1 MVNVQV
7 YGTKVICASC
17 VGMPSSTETFEWLQA
32 AIGRKYEG
40 QENKFN
46 FEYIDFQE
54 EQEDE
59 EKSIRRA
66 RSGGRFILPGR
77 SCKWRNC
84 WRRKSS
90 FEGCLRRN
98 REIFI
103 KQEVFANLQRLFI
116 EDSCEKWSEACVTNR
131 STTVNGTIHSRIK
144 RNFLDEK

>member
-7 YGTKVICASC
+7 YGTKVICASR

-46 FEYIDFQE
+46 FEYIDFKKNKKMRI
-54 EQEDE
+54 
-59 EKSIRRA
+59 KSIRRA
-66 RSGGRFILPGR
+66 RSGRRFILSGR

-116 EDSCEKWSEACVTNR
+116 
-131 STTVNGTIHSRIK
+131 GG
-144 RNFLDEK
+144 

>member
-1 MVNVQV
+1 MCLCTKISEYTVETRSGGEEMVNVQV

-59 EKSIRRA
+59 DKKA
-66 RSGGRFILPGR
+66 
-77 SCKWRNC
+77 
-84 WRRKSS
+84 
-90 FEGCLRRN
+90 
-98 REIFI
+98 
-103 KQEVFANLQRLFI
+103 FAERVVEEDLFYP
-116 EDSCEKWSEACVTNR
+116 VVL
-131 STTVNGTIHSRIK
+131 VNGEIVGEGNPRLKDVYEEI
-144 RNFLDEK
+144 EKYL

>member
-1 MVNVQV
+1 MMCLCAKTSEYTVRTRSGGEEMVNVQV

-59 EKSIRRA
+59 NKKA
-66 RSGGRFILPGR
+66 
-77 SCKWRNC
+77 
-84 WRRKSS
+84 
-90 FEGCLRRN
+90 
-98 REIFI
+98 
-103 KQEVFANLQRLFI
+103 FAERVVEEDLFYP
-116 EDSCEKWSEACVTNR
+116 VVL
-131 STTVNGTIHSRIK
+131 VNGEIVGEGNPRLKDVYEEI
-144 RNFLDEK
+144 EKYL

>member
-1 MVNVQV
+1 MCLCNKTSEYTVGTRSGGEEMVNVQV

-59 EKSIRRA
+59 DKKA
-66 RSGGRFILPGR
+66 
-77 SCKWRNC
+77 
-84 WRRKSS
+84 
-90 FEGCLRRN
+90 
-98 REIFI
+98 
-103 KQEVFANLQRLFI
+103 FAERVVEEDLFYP
-116 EDSCEKWSEACVTNR
+116 VVL
-131 STTVNGTIHSRIK
+131 VNGEVVGEGNPRLKDVYEEI
-144 RNFLDEK
+144 EKYL

>member
-1 MVNVQV
+1 MMCLCTKTSEYAVETRSGGEEMVNVQV

-59 EKSIRRA
+59 DKKA
-66 RSGGRFILPGR
+66 
-77 SCKWRNC
+77 
-84 WRRKSS
+84 
-90 FEGCLRRN
+90 
-98 REIFI
+98 
-103 KQEVFANLQRLFI
+103 FAERVVEEDLFYP
-116 EDSCEKWSEACVTNR
+116 VVL
-131 STTVNGTIHSRIK
+131 VNGEIVGEGNPRLKDVYEEI
-144 RNFLDEK
+144 EKYL

>member
-1 MVNVQV
+1 MCLCNKTSEYTVRTRSGGEEMVNVQV

-59 EKSIRRA
+59 DKKA
-66 RSGGRFILPGR
+66 
-77 SCKWRNC
+77 
-84 WRRKSS
+84 
-90 FEGCLRRN
+90 
-98 REIFI
+98 
-103 KQEVFANLQRLFI
+103 FAERVVEEDLFYP
-116 EDSCEKWSEACVTNR
+116 VVL
-131 STTVNGTIHSRIK
+131 VNGEIVGEGNPRLKDVYEEI
-144 RNFLDEK
+144 EKYL

>member
-1 MVNVQV
+1 MMCLCNKTSEYTVGTRSGGEEMVNVQV

-59 EKSIRRA
+59 DKKAFAERVVEEDLFYPVVLINGEIVGEGNPRLKDVYEEIEKY
-66 RSGGRFILPGR
+66 L
-77 SCKWRNC
+77 
-84 WRRKSS
+84 
-90 FEGCLRRN
+90 
-98 REIFI
+98 
-103 KQEVFANLQRLFI
+103 
-116 EDSCEKWSEACVTNR
+116 
-131 STTVNGTIHSRIK
+131 
-144 RNFLDEK
+144 

>member
-1 MVNVQV
+1 MCLRTKTSEYTVGTRSGGEEMVNVQV

-59 EKSIRRA
+59 NKKA
-66 RSGGRFILPGR
+66 
-77 SCKWRNC
+77 
-84 WRRKSS
+84 
-90 FEGCLRRN
+90 
-98 REIFI
+98 
-103 KQEVFANLQRLFI
+103 FAERVVEEDLFYP
-116 EDSCEKWSEACVTNR
+116 VVL
-131 STTVNGTIHSRIK
+131 VNGEIVGEGNPRLKDVYEEI
-144 RNFLDEK
+144 EKYL

>member
-59 EKSIRRA
+59 EKTFA
-66 RSGGRFILPGR
+66 ERSGGRFILPGR

-84 WRRKSS
+84 WRRK
-90 FEGCLRRN
+90 L
-98 REIFI
+98 
-103 KQEVFANLQRLFI
+103 V
-116 EDSCEKWSEACVTNR
+116 
-131 STTVNGTIHSRIK
+131 
-144 RNFLDEK
+144 

>member
-1 MVNVQV
+1 MMCLCNKTSEYTVRTRSGGEEMVNVQV

-59 EKSIRRA
+59 EKKA
-66 RSGGRFILPGR
+66 
-77 SCKWRNC
+77 
-84 WRRKSS
+84 
-90 FEGCLRRN
+90 
-98 REIFI
+98 
-103 KQEVFANLQRLFI
+103 FAERVVEEDLFYP
-116 EDSCEKWSEACVTNR
+116 VVL
-131 STTVNGTIHSRIK
+131 VNGEIVGEGNPRLKDVYEEI
-144 RNFLDEK
+144 EKYL

>member
-1 MVNVQV
+1 MESVCKMMCLCAKASEYTVRRRSGGEEMVNVQV

-59 EKSIRRA
+59 DKKA
-66 RSGGRFILPGR
+66 
-77 SCKWRNC
+77 
-84 WRRKSS
+84 
-90 FEGCLRRN
+90 
-98 REIFI
+98 
-103 KQEVFANLQRLFI
+103 FAERVVEEDLFYP
-116 EDSCEKWSEACVTNR
+116 VVL
-131 STTVNGTIHSRIK
+131 VNGEIVGEGNPRLKDVYEEI
-144 RNFLDEK
+144 EKYL

>member
-1 MVNVQV
+1 MCLCTKTSEYAVETRSGGEEMVNVQV

-59 EKSIRRA
+59 EKKA
-66 RSGGRFILPGR
+66 
-77 SCKWRNC
+77 
-84 WRRKSS
+84 
-90 FEGCLRRN
+90 
-98 REIFI
+98 
-103 KQEVFANLQRLFI
+103 FAERVVEEDLFYP
-116 EDSCEKWSEACVTNR
+116 VVL
-131 STTVNGTIHSRIK
+131 VNGEIVGEGNPRLKDVYEEI
-144 RNFLDEK
+144 EKYL

>member
-1 MVNVQV
+1 MCLCNKTSEYTVRTRSGGEEMVNVQV

-59 EKSIRRA
+59 EKKA
-66 RSGGRFILPGR
+66 
-77 SCKWRNC
+77 
-84 WRRKSS
+84 
-90 FEGCLRRN
+90 
-98 REIFI
+98 
-103 KQEVFANLQRLFI
+103 FAERVVEEDLFYP
-116 EDSCEKWSEACVTNR
+116 VVL
-131 STTVNGTIHSRIK
+131 VNGEIVGEGNPRLKEVYEEI
-144 RNFLDEK
+144 EKYL

>member
-1 MVNVQV
+1 MICLCNKTSEYTVGTRSGGEEMVNVQV

-59 EKSIRRA
+59 DKKAFAERVVEEDLFYPVVLINGEIVGEGNPRLKDVYEEIEKY
-66 RSGGRFILPGR
+66 L
-77 SCKWRNC
+77 
-84 WRRKSS
+84 
-90 FEGCLRRN
+90 
-98 REIFI
+98 
-103 KQEVFANLQRLFI
+103 
-116 EDSCEKWSEACVTNR
+116 
-131 STTVNGTIHSRIK
+131 
-144 RNFLDEK
+144 

>member
-1 MVNVQV
+1 MCLCNKTSEYTVETRSGGEEMVNVQV

-59 EKSIRRA
+59 DKRA
-66 RSGGRFILPGR
+66 
-77 SCKWRNC
+77 
-84 WRRKSS
+84 
-90 FEGCLRRN
+90 
-98 REIFI
+98 
-103 KQEVFANLQRLFI
+103 FAERVVEEDLFYP
-116 EDSCEKWSEACVTNR
+116 VVL
-131 STTVNGTIHSRIK
+131 VNGEIVGEGNPRLKDVYEEI
-144 RNFLDEK
+144 EKYL

>member
-1 MVNVQV
+1 MCFCNKISEYTVRTRSGGEEMVNVQV

-59 EKSIRRA
+59 EKKA
-66 RSGGRFILPGR
+66 
-77 SCKWRNC
+77 
-84 WRRKSS
+84 
-90 FEGCLRRN
+90 
-98 REIFI
+98 
-103 KQEVFANLQRLFI
+103 FAERVVEEDLFYP
-116 EDSCEKWSEACVTNR
+116 VVL
-131 STTVNGTIHSRIK
+131 VNGEIVGEGNPRLKDVYEEI
-144 RNFLDEK
+144 EKYL